1 MFKNL
6 KIKTKIAIVIALLL
20 LVNTLVIGWV
30 SFSSSQKNL
39 QDAILNQLTSVK
51 TIKKQ
56 AIETYFHSLENQVI
70 TFAED
75 KMIVNATSEF
85 KKAFMEVSIDE
96 KTEEYNKSKQDL
108 LNYYNSSVA
117 PQVTKTLGTALD
129 GASIFPND
137 LRSIYFQNN
146 YILSNPNPY
155 GSRNLFDK
163 AVTNNA
169 YDKIHS
175 IYHPVIRNFAVKFG
189 LDDVFLVDDKT
200 GYVIYSDFKEIDF
213 GTNLLEG
220 PHSNSNLAKSFK
232 MSMALGKGSSSIAD
246 FASYI
251 PSRGKPGA
259 FISSPIYDGTERL
272 GVLIFQ
278 IPIDELN
285 TIMTGNNSWKE
296 EGLGESG
303 ETYLVGEDLK
313 MRSAARFLLEDMEGY
328 TAMLKDV
335 GCPAET
341 IDRIKST
348 NTSVLWQ
355 EIKTESTSDLIAGK
369 SDSRLI
375 KDYRDIDVLSS
386 FSPLNINGLKWGI
399 ISEKDQSE
407 AFDPIYKLRTI
418 IIIIGLIV
426 LFIGIV
432 IALFIAG
439 SISKPILTLVN
450 NLKLVSA
457 GDLTVQIE
465 ANSKDEVGQAL
476 LSMKEMVAK
485 LKSVITSIMTATNNI
500 TSASSEM
507 SSSSQLMAEGATE
520 QASSAEEI
528 SSSMEEMAANIQ
540 QNTDNSR
547 QTEKIAQKASAD
559 VAEGSTAVNQ
569 TVDSMKTIAGKISI
583 IEEIA
588 RQTNLLALNAA
599 VEAARAGEH
608 GRGFAVVAAEVR
620 KLAERSEAAAVE
632 INALSSKSVDV
643 AKRSGELLD
652 QVVPDI
658 IKTSNLVQ
666 EISAASVEQS
676 TGADQI
682 NNAIQQLNQVI
693 QTNAAS
699 AEEMAATSE
708 ELNAQAEQMKEQI
721 LFFKT
726 GEENSDINIKH
737 KHTNSNSANKIKSS
751 QEKNEQKGA
760 IISVNKGKGF
770 SLNLEKNAG
779 LDAEYQKF

>member
-30 SFSSSQKNL
+30 SFSSSQQNL
-39 QDAILNQLTSVK
+39 QEAIINQLTSVK
-51 TIKKQ
+51 EIKKQ
-56 AIETYFHSLENQVI
+56 AIETYFHTLENQVV

-75 KMIVNATSEF
+75 KMIVNATSEL
-85 KKAFMEVSIDE
+85 KKAFLEVPIDE

-117 PQVTKTLGTALD
+117 PQVTKTLGTALE
-129 GASIFPND
+129 GSSIFPND
-137 LRSIYFQNN
+137 QRSIYFQNN
-146 YILSNPNPY
+146 YIISNPNPY

-163 AVTNNA
+163 ALTNNV

-175 IYHPVIRNFAVKFG
+175 IYHPVIRNFAAKFG
-189 LDDVFLVDDKT
+189 LDDVFLIDDKT

-220 PHSNSNLAKSFK
+220 PHSTSNLAKSFK
-232 MSMALGKGSSSIAD
+232 MSMALGKGSSAVAD

-259 FISSPIYDGTERL
+259 FISSPIYDGMERV
-272 GVLIFQ
+272 GVLVFQ

-285 TIMTGNNSWKE
+285 KIMTGNNSWKE

-303 ETYLVGEDLK
+303 ETYLVGEDFK
-313 MRSAARFLLEDMEGY
+313 MRSAARFLLENEEGY
-328 TAMLKDV
+328 TTMLKDV
-335 GCPAET
+335 GCPSET

-348 NTSVLWQ
+348 KTSVLWQ
-355 EIKTESTSDLIAGK
+355 EIKTEATTDALAGK
-369 SDSRLI
+369 TESKLI
-375 KDYRDIDVLSS
+375 SDYRNIEVLSA
-386 FSPLNINGLKWGI
+386 FSPLNINGLKWAI
-399 ISEKDQSE
+399 VSEKDQSE
-407 AFDPIYKLRTI
+407 AFAPIYKLRTLV
-418 IIIIGLIV
+418 IIIGLIV
-426 LFIGIV
+426 LLIGIV
-432 IALFIAG
+432 IAMFIAG
-439 SISKPILTLVN
+439 SISKPILTLVS
-450 NLKLVSA
+450 NLKLVSE
-457 GDLTVQIE
+457 GDLTVKIE
-465 ANSKDEVGQAL
+465 ANSKDEVGEAL

-485 LKSVITSIMTATNNI
+485 LKGVITSIMTATNNI
-500 TSASSEM
+500 TSASNEM

-540 QNTDNSR
+540 QNTDNSK

-559 VAEGSTAVNQ
+559 VAEGSKAVNQ

-632 INALSSKSVDV
+632 INALSSKSVEV

-658 IKTSNLVQ
+658 IKTANLVQ
-666 EISAASVEQS
+666 EISAASIEQN

-708 ELNAQAEQMKEQI
+708 ELQAQAEQMKEQI

-726 GEENSDINIKH
+726 GEENHDKIIKH
-737 KHTNSNSANKIKSS
+737 KQKNSNAPLKTRNNQGKV
-751 QEKNEQKGA
+751 EQTVFP
-760 IISVNKGKGF
+760 VNAAKGF
-770 SLNLEKNAG
+770 ALNLSDKNVA
-779 LDAEYQKF
+779 LDSEYQKF